1 MEQIAEVLKA
11 AQSGLR
17 DPQQPL
23 GVFLL
28 VGPSGVGKTETALAV
43 AEHLFGG
50 EQAMISV
57 NIERIPGKAHR
68 QQAGGC
74 ARRVRWLWRRRDADR
89 GGAQAPILGGAA

>member
-57 NIERIPGKAHR
+57 NMSEYQEKHTVSRLVGARPPGTLALAKA
-68 QQAGGC
+68 GC
-74 ARRVRWLWRRRDADR
+74 
-89 GGAQAPILGGAA
+89 